1 MRQKILYG
9 LLALVVSFGLWLYVI
24 TVENPASEVTF
35 YNIPVVLD
43 NESVLNDRGLMVL
56 DNKTPTVTLTLS
68 GNRSNLNKLTSQ
80 DIRVVVDLSRA
91 NLGVGEQTV
100 PYTIAYSGNI
110 PQNSIDVLSQ
120 MPDMISLT
128 IVERDSM
135 NVPVRVE
142 TTGKVPNGFVP
153 VIDKMFL
160 SHTSIPVAGP
170 ASLIKEI
177 KEAVITID
185 LEGRKEHIDQ
195 NFRYTIYDKN
205 GNPITDASLKTTVPE
220 VKVSLLIQKYLDI
233 PVRSDNLDNLVI
245 NPGGGASKEN
255 TTITLDVDTIRVA
268 GSEEQLNRLETG
280 GYLINGYLS
289 LGVIDLGSVDDGDVI
304 SITLTDKLP
313 DGVTVIFVKK
323 GETIV
328 PEKKDVK
335 ITIDLD
341 NGLKT
346 KTLTLKNFEIR
357 NLPEG
362 MTVEFFTT
370 SLTVEFRG
378 KSTDINKLTEAK
390 VIAWVD
396 FTNAAPGGSAYTVK
410 FDFVGLNTI
419 GAMTGNYTV
428 SADVK
433 ASQ

>member
-80 DIRVVVDLSRA
+80 DIRVVVDLSRV
-91 NLGVGEQTV
+91 LETGEQTV
-100 PYTIAYSGNI
+100 PYTITYPGNI

-120 MPDMISLT
+120 MPDLISLT

-205 GNPITDASLKTTVPE
+205 GNPIADTSLKTNVPE
-220 VKVSLLIQKYLDI
+220 VKVSLLIQKYKDI
-233 PVRSDNLDNLVI
+233 PVVLGNI
-245 NPGGGASKEN
+245 IPGGGATADN
-255 TTITLDVDTIRVA
+255 TKITWDVQTVRVA
-268 GSEEQLNRLETG
+268 GSEQLLNSLEQLD
-280 GYLINGYLS
+280 
-289 LGVIDLGSVDDGDVI
+289 LGEIDLGSITKDGVQVI
-304 SITLTDKLP
+304 QLADCLP
-313 DGVTVIFVKK
+313 DGA
-323 GETIV
+323 TIMSATK
-328 PEKKDVK
+328 EAR

-341 NGLKT
+341 NSLRT
-346 KTLTLKNFEIR
+346 KTLTITQFVGR
-357 NLPEG
+357 NLPEE
-362 MTVEFFTT
+362 MMVEFLTT

-378 KSTDINKLTEAK
+378 KSTEISKLTEAK
-390 VIAWVD
+390 VVAWVD
-396 FTNAAPGGSAYTVK
+396 FANAEPGTDTYTVK
-410 FDFVGLNTI
+410 FEISGLDTI
-419 GAMTGNYTV
+419 GAMSGTYTV
-428 SADVK
+428 SAVLT
-433 ASQ
+433 ATPTA